1 MVKKSILVLS
11 LVTTI
16 SFSCQ
21 NGGNRIKKET
31 YKEKEAVT
39 EYRLLW
45 ADEFDGDQINP
56 DNWSFEIWDAGK
68 VNNEWQQYVK
78 NPENYKLKDGKL
90 HITATRTGKN
100 EKGGYASTRLSSRG
114 KKEITYG
121 RVEFRAKMPYG
132 IGTWPALWM
141 LGANITEVGWPWCG
155 ELVILEYVGFQPDTI
170 HSNVFTM
177 HQSEVTEC
185 HRLVPLPTAEDEF
198 HIYGMTWTT
207 DSITFYLDDPSNIV
221 NTYAPDIK
229 TAENWPFNQPFFF
242 IMNFAV
248 GGSWGGKKGVDETI
262 WPQSMIVDYVRV
274 YQLNQ
279 KPEAK

>member
-1 MVKKSILVLS
+1 MLKKGILLLS
-11 LVTTI
+11 LVTII

-21 NGGNRIKKET
+21 NGGERPG
-31 YKEKEAVT
+31 KEAHKEAMA
-39 EYRLLW
+39 EYVLSW
-45 ADEFDGDQINP
+45 SDEFDGDQINP

-78 NPENYKLKDGKL
+78 NPDNYKLQDGKL

-100 EKGGYASTRLSSRG
+100 EKGGYASTRLSGRG

-121 RVEFRAKMPYG
+121 RIEFRAMMPSG

-141 LGANITEVGWPWCG
+141 LGANINEVGWPGCG
-155 ELVILEYVGFQPDTI
+155 ELVILEYVGFQPDTV
-170 HSNVFTM
+170 HSNLFTA
-177 HQSEVTEC
+177 HQSEVIEC
-185 HRLVPLPTAEDEF
+185 HRLVHLPTAEDEF
-198 HIYGMTWTT
+198 HIYGMTWTA
-207 DSITFYLDDPSNIV
+207 DSINFYLDDPSNIV
-221 NTYAPDIK
+221 NSYAPEVK
-229 TAENWPFNQPFFF
+229 TAENWPFDQPFFL

-248 GGSWGGKKGVDETI
+248 GGDWGGKKGVDETI